1 MTERTY
7 AIIPLRLESW
17 TKGEIL
23 SADCYNDLHSSNNA
37 LSKILREDEFLAYED
52 NTFRFK
58 ITENSEYELPQDS
71 RFCFS
76 GHVLIDVSFFSHN
89 SYRSRSYPEH
99 LEINSVTARQLMQ
112 LVTRIYQNVS

>member
-23 SADCYNDLHSSNNA
+23 SADCLNDLHSSNNA
-37 LSKILREDEFLAYED
+37 LSKILGEDEFLAYED

-71 RFCFS
+71 RFGFS
-76 GHVLIDVSFFSHN
+76 GQVLINVSFFSQN
-89 SYRSRSYPEH
+89 SYCSRSFPEH
-99 LEINSVTARQLMQ
+99 FEIDSVTALQLMQ
-112 LVTRIYQNVS
+112 LGTRIYQNVS